1 MKNIIVVGAGFSG
14 SIIARRIA
22 EDMNHK
28 VRIIE
33 KRNHIGGNAYDEY
46 DENGIL
52 IQKYGPHYLN
62 TNNYNVIKYLKQFAD
77 LYPHDAKLLSYID
90 GEYIQLPFNFKT
102 MQQLVG
108 YENSEILLK
117 KMREYF
123 RGRDRVPIF
132 EILQCEDKDISN
144 YGNLLFEKAFKTY
157 TAKQWGVNP
166 NEIDRSVIDRVPM
179 AMNFDERYLNK
190 DFQYL
195 VKKGFTS
202 IFDNMLD
209 HENIEVIKNT
219 NAMNFIKLEENHR
232 ISFNGDQIDLLIYT
246 GAIDELFGYKY
257 GILPYRSLDIHYDYY
272 DMDSKL
278 PCEIIS
284 YPQAEGY
291 TRSTEYK
298 KITLNCDAKKTIVA
312 TEYPCEYNPNDPKSN
327 IPYYPTLTKES
338 QELYRLYL
346 HEAEKYGNIVLC
358 GRLAEFKY
366 YNMDVCIEHA
376 LEKFEKIKKNWSYI

>member
-22 EDMNHK
+22 EDMNQK

-46 DENGIL
+46 AENGIL
-52 IQKYGPHYLN
+52 IQKHGPHYLN
-62 TNNYNVIKYLKQFAD
+62 INNYNVIKYLKQFAD

>member
-22 EDMNHK
+22 EDMNQN

>member
-22 EDMNHK
+22 EDMNQK

-52 IQKYGPHYLN
+52 IQKYGPDYLN

>member
-22 EDMNHK
+22 EDMNQK

-62 TNNYNVIKYLKQFAD
+62 TNNYNVIKHLKQFAD